1 MSMYINLTK
10 PKLKSKKLIYALK
23 SVYGI
28 NLTLAKNVC
37 KVLGYDI
44 NMKINECRDQDLV
57 KISSIINLYLKFL
70 FSDELKKNIYDNI
83 QKMKI
88 IKSYK
93 GIRHSYGLP
102 VNGQRTRTNARTR
115 KWRQGKK

>member
-1 MSMYINLTK
+1 MSTYIDLTK

-23 SVYGI
+23 SIYGI
-28 NLTLAKNVC
+28 NLSLAKKVC

-44 NMKINECRDQDLV
+44 NIKVSECRDQDLV

-93 GIRHSYGLP
+93 GIRHSYSLP

-115 KWRQGKK
+115 KWR

>member
-1 MSMYINLTK
+1 MSMYINIEKTK
-10 PKLKSKKLIYALK
+10 SKNKKLIYALRNI
-23 SVYGI
+23 YGI

-37 KVLGYDI
+37 KILGYDI
-44 NMKINECRDQDLV
+44 ETKINDCRDQDLV
-57 KISSIINLYLKFL
+57 KISSIINLYFKFL
-70 FSDELKKNIYDNI
+70 LGDELKKNIYDRI

-93 GIRHSYGLP
+93 GIRHSYALP

-115 KWRQGKK
+115 KWR

>member
-1 MSMYINLTK
+1 MSIYINLTK
-10 PKLKSKKLIYALK
+10 PLLKNKKLIYALK
-23 SVYGI
+23 TVYGI
-28 NLTLAKNVC
+28 NLTLANNIC

-44 NMKINECRDQDLV
+44 NMKISECRDQDLL
-57 KISSIINLYLKFL
+57 KISSVINLYLKFL

-93 GIRHSYGLP
+93 GIRHSYSLP
-102 VNGQRTRTNARTR
+102 VNGQRTRTNSRTR
-115 KWRQGKK
+115 R